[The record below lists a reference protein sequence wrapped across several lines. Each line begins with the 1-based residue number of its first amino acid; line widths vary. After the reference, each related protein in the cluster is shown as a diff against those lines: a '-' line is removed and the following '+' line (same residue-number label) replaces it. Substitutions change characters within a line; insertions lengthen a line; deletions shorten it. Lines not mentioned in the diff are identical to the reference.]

1 MTEREKAIL
10 EFKEKVLE
18 YSSYH
23 YIDCDGYGG
32 GSLERIFYLY
42 WLDDIVEELL
52 EKN

>member
-18 YSSYH
+18 YSGYH
-23 YIDCDGYGG
+23 YVDCDGYGCEPE
-32 GSLERIFYLY
+32 LIFDPD

-52 EKN
+52 EKK